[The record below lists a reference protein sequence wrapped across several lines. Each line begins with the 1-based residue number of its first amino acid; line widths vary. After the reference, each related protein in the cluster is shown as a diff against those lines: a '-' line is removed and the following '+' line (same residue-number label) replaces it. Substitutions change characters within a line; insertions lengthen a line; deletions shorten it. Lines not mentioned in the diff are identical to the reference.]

1 MAHINLGRFK
11 KVRSLKLRSLKS
23 KMRIISGNKKGHKL
37 ITKKN
42 QSARPISDKNRETI
56 FNLLAHGNG
65 SIETGFLL
73 HQCTILDVFAG
84 TGSFSFEALSR
95 GAKKSV
101 MLEKDSIMID
111 LIYENIKKLDFID
124 ITEVHH
130 IDALRIQSIDFQ
142 DKFDLVYIDPPYE
155 KGLDIKFVD
164 RIGMIDC
171 FSSNCIFIIEQSIE
185 GKVLENNKLELIR
198 TKDLGNSRF
207 SFYKIK

>member
-1 MAHINLGRFK
+1 
-11 KVRSLKLRSLKS
+11 
-23 KMRIISGNKKGHKL
+23 MRIISGNKKGHKL

-65 SIETGFLL
+65 IIETGFLL

-101 MLEKDSIMID
+101 MLEKDSMMID

-155 KGLDIKFVD
+155 KGLDIKFMD

-207 SFYKIK
+207 SFFKIK

>member
-1 MAHINLGRFK
+1 
-11 KVRSLKLRSLKS
+11 
-23 KMRIISGNKKGHKL
+23 MRIISGNKKGHKL

-56 FNLLAHGNG
+56 FNLLAHGKG
-65 SIETGFLL
+65 IVETGFSL
-73 HQCTILDVFAG
+73 QRCTILDVFAG

-142 DKFDLVYIDPPYE
+142 DKFELVYIDPPYE
-155 KGLDIKFVD
+155 KGLDIKFID

-171 FSSNCIFIIEQSIE
+171 FSNNCIFIIEQSIE
-185 GKVLENNKLELIR
+185 SKFLESNKLELIR

-207 SFYKIK
+207 SFYRTK